1 MYQGTQA
8 EFSKAKPKL
17 EKYYAGLIQRKGAE
31 YRYEIAVDS
40 LMYVGIIKTIL
51 AKKLEKHEKDIEK
64 IKKKVEIEDEPEPPT
79 P

>member
-17 EKYYAGLIQRKGAE
+17 DKYYAGVISRKGAG
-31 YRYEIAVDS
+31 YRYEIKIDS
-40 LMYVGIIKTIL
+40 LMYVGIIMTVVG
-51 AKKLEKHEKDIEK
+51 KKLEEHEEE
-64 IKKKVEIEDEPEPPT
+64 IKKLKDKDKDPEPET